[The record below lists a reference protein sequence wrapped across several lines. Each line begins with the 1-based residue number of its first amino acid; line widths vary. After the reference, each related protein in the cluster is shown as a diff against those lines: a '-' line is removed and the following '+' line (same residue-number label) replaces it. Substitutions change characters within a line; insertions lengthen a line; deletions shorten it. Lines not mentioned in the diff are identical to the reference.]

1 MSKKETGGASRHA
14 RQGGKDGLSIVR
26 KSIIV
31 GLLPVMT
38 GIFPMSS
45 EAQSYRFSNVNIQG
59 NERVDPATILTYA
72 GIGAGE
78 EVSAAELNDAYQ
90 NIAATGLFETIELV
104 PSGNTLVIRVNE
116 YPTINVIAF
125 EGNRRLNDEAL
136 ASLVSSQSRRVYSP
150 ATAEADAAEIAEAY
164 RQGGRLAAS
173 VTPKVIRRSGNRVD
187 LVFEITEGRVS
198 EIERLSFV
206 GNRTYSDGRLRRV
219 LATKQAG
226 LIRQLIQRDT
236 LVEDRLEFDKQLLT
250 DFYNSRGFI
259 DFRILSVTTE
269 LDRNRRG
276 FLLTFNVQEG
286 QRYRIGQVSVSS
298 QVPGIDID
306 KYLRATRMRSGAVYS
321 PVPIDTDV
329 ARLERL
335 AVDQSLNFIR
345 IEPRLVRNER
355 NQTINVEY
363 VITRGPRV
371 FVERIDIEGNTTTLD
386 RVVRRQF
393 KTVEGDPF
401 NPREIRAGAER
412 IRALGFFADADV
424 TTREGSRPDQVIVD
438 VNVEEQPT
446 GSLGFGAAYS
456 TNSGLGFNFSFN
468 ETNFLGRGQSLGASL
483 GFTDSSQVFS
493 FNFVEPAFLGRDV
506 AFGLNAFYRET
517 EQDNSDYDTIRGL
530 FRPSFTFPIG
540 ERTRL
545 GLRGSY
551 EYGSVTG
558 IDEGQSSYIL
568 YEEQEMGG
576 LGSLAMGYT
585 LAYSNLTTGLDPTAG
600 VLFQFSQD
608 FGVRD
613 DNASFVTTEALI
625 RARKAIWNEEVTLR
639 AELEGGSVV
648 FSGGDSR
655 ITERYSLS
663 NKIRGFEPNGVGP
676 RDLNVE
682 NEDVL
687 GGNYYAVARMEADF
701 PLGLPEEYGILG
713 GVFFDI
719 GTVWGL
725 DNTAGGPAGN
735 DEVDDDLYWRSAAG
749 VSLFWDTPLGPLRF
763 NFSRPIMKKVYDEE
777 QNFEFTVSTRF

>member
-286 QRYRIGQVSVSS
+286 QRYRIGRVSVSS
-298 QVPGIDID
+298 QVAGIDID

-335 AVDQSLNFIR
+335 AVEQSLNFIR

-355 NQTINVEY
+355 NQTIDVEY

-424 TTREGSRPDQVIVD
+424 STREGSRPDQVIVD

-506 AFGLNAFYRET
+506 AFGLSASYRET
-517 EQDNSDYDTIRGL
+517 EQDNSDYDTTKGL

-545 GLRGSY
+545 GLRGAY

-558 IDEGQSSYIL
+558 IDQGESSNIL

-576 LGSLAMGYT
+576 LAAVSAGYT
-585 LAYSNLTTGLDPTAG
+585 LAYSTLSTGLDPTSG
-600 VLFQFSQD
+600 LLFQFSQD

-613 DNASFVTTEALI
+613 DNASFVTTEALL
-625 RARKAIWNEEVTLR
+625 RARKAIWNEEINLR
-639 AELEGGSVV
+639 AEIEGGSVV

-655 ITERYSLS
+655 IMERYSLS

-676 RDLNVE
+676 RDLAVE

-687 GGNYYAVARMEADF
+687 GGNYFAVARMEADF

-713 GVFFDI
+713 GVFLDV

-725 DNTAGGPAGN
+725 DNTAGGPAGD